1 MPSNLTNVEFAW
13 YCTVDSLVTMVIV
26 IIVNESLD
34 SEEQVRFVFLWLD
47 VNVLIFYS
55 FPK

>member
-13 YCTVDSLVTMVIV
+13 SYTVDSLVTTVII